1 MAIAT
6 FHPVLIHGRSAWDLG
21 ELPRDEYEERRRL
34 VRQVLAGHDLS
45 ACVVLGSTPAYANLA
60 YVTGSRPGFM
70 SSVMLVHR
78 DHDTVLFA
86 GLGGGRDLYH
96 VRAINFIDDVR
107 YYASPGEG
115 VRAVLAQWGT
125 TGSRLGIVGAAR
137 DVPFQ
142 AVERVRQGLEGFEL
156 VALDEAFFALRRAK
170 RPRERAL
177 LERSSEIVA
186 KARDAAVAAFVA
198 TGTPY
203 QAAIAAERA
212 ARVLGARDVRT
223 LANLGAGPE
232 LQPITGTSGPV
243 AERLVLHVGLER
255 AGYWAETTVSFPRAG
270 EGAPAARAVAAMR
283 EAVRPGA
290 RLSHVA
296 DQALACLEGPS
307 ARTLALEVG
316 LGQGIGLGPEEE
328 LAVTPSSAA
337 VLEGGEFLSLRCVV
351 PGEGGWSAD
360 ATLVEVVGDGTRTL
374 LPSWW
379 S

>member
-21 ELPRDEYEERRRL
+21 ELPHDEYEERRRL
-34 VRQVLAGHDLS
+34 VRRILAAHDLN
-45 ACVVLGSTPAYANLA
+45 ACVILGSTPAYGNVAFL
-60 YVTGSRPGFM
+60 TGSRPAFM

-78 DHDTVLFA
+78 EHDTVLFA

-115 VRAVLAQWGT
+115 VRAVLGEWGESK
-125 TGSRLGIVGAAR
+125 GRVGIVGAAG

-142 AVERVRQGLEGFEL
+142 AFERVRQGLAAFEL
-156 VALDEAFFALRRAK
+156 VHLDDAFFALRRRK
-170 RPRERAL
+170 RPRERVL

-203 QAAIAAERA
+203 KAAIAAERT

-223 LANLGAGPE
+223 LANLADGPE
-232 LQPITGTSGPV
+232 LRPITGTSGPI
-243 AERLVLHVGLER
+243 AERLVLHLGLER
-255 AGYWAETTVSFPRAG
+255 AGYWAETTISFPRDG
-270 EGAPAARAVAAMR
+270 DGAQAATALAAMR
-283 EAVRPGA
+283 DAVRPGA
-290 RLSHVA
+290 RLSDIA
-296 DQALACLEGPS
+296 ERGLSCLEHVS
-307 ARTLALEVG
+307 ERSLALDVG
-316 LGQGIGLGPEEE
+316 LGQGIGLGPEEK
-328 LAVTPSSAA
+328 LAVTPTSGA
-337 VLEGGEFLSLRCVV
+337 VLEGGEVLSLRCVTAN
-351 PGEGGWSAD
+351 EGGWSAD
-360 ATLVEVVGDGTRTL
+360 ATLVEVVGDGARTL